1 MAKKNETTSSGK
13 IESKFNNFLIAKKK
27 LLIIV
32 AVTILVIVAGLW
44 IGLTVADN
52 NADNMQLSIDKLQ
65 KTYSEWTYLE
75 DKTTSEAQ
83 SMKETLET
91 ELADLAKKGGKSYPV
106 LKAEYL
112 LGLVTYEDGAY
123 TDALNHFL
131 TVAEKGSETYF
142 GSLALFNAG
151 VASEQLGD
159 AQKALEYYQSV
170 YDTYG
175 SEAAESAKALFS
187 VARLHEANGD
197 IDLAMAVFQ
206 QLADE
211 FSASEYA
218 KLAQT
223 RLVML
228 Q

>member
-1 MAKKNETTSSGK
+1 MAKKNETTTSGK

-32 AVTILVIVAGLW
+32 AVAVLVIVAGLW
-44 IGLTVADN
+44 IGLSIADSRADN
-52 NADNMQLSIDKLQ
+52 LQLSIDNLQ
-65 KTYSEWTYLE
+65 RTYSEWTYLE

-83 SMKETLET
+83 SMKDSLET
-91 ELADLAKKGGKSYPV
+91 ELSDLASKGGKSYPV

-112 LGLVTYEDGAY
+112 LGLISYEDGAF
-123 TDALNHFL
+123 DVALDHFL
-131 TVAEKGSETYF
+131 TVAEKGSQTYL

-151 VASEQLGD
+151 VASEQFGEIGR
-159 AQKALEYYQSV
+159 ALEYYQSV

-187 VARLHEANGD
+187 VARLHEAQGNN
-197 IDLAMAVFQ
+197 DLALAVFQ

>member
-1 MAKKNETTSSGK
+1 MAKKNETTTSGK

-32 AVTILVIVAGLW
+32 AVAVLVIVTGLW
-44 IGLTVADN
+44 IGLSIADSRADN
-52 NADNMQLSIDKLQ
+52 LQLSIDNLQ
-65 KTYSEWTYLE
+65 RTYSEWTYLE
-75 DKTTSEAQ
+75 DKTTSEAE
-83 SMKETLET
+83 SMKDSLET
-91 ELADLAKKGGKSYPV
+91 ELSDLASKGGKSYPV

-112 LGLVTYEDGAY
+112 LGLISYEDGAF
-123 TDALNHFL
+123 DVALDHFL
-131 TVAEKGSETYF
+131 TVAEKGSQTYL

-151 VASEQLGD
+151 VASEQLGEIG
-159 AQKALEYYQSV
+159 KALEYYQSV

-175 SEAAESAKALFS
+175 SEAAEAAKALFS
-187 VARLHEANGD
+187 VARLHEAQGNN
-197 IDLAMAVFQ
+197 DLALAVFQ

>member
-1 MAKKNETTSSGK
+1 MAKKDETTTSGK

-32 AVTILVIVAGLW
+32 AVAVLVIVAGLW
-44 IGLTVADN
+44 IGLSIADN
-52 NADNMQLSIDKLQ
+52 NADKMQLSIDNLQ
-65 KTYSEWTYLE
+65 RTYSEWTYLE

-83 SMKETLET
+83 SMKETLKT
-91 ELADLAKKGGKSYPV
+91 GLADLADKGGKSYPV

-112 LGLVTYEDGAY
+112 QGLMSYEDGAY
-123 TDALNHFL
+123 DVALDHFL
-131 TVAEKGSETYF
+131 TVAEKGSQTYL

-151 VASEQLGD
+151 VASEELGD
-159 AQKALEYYQSV
+159 MTKALEYYQSV

-197 IDLAMAVFQ
+197 IDLALAVFQ

-211 FSASEYA
+211 FPASEYG

-223 RLVML
+223 RLVIL